1 MTGPLFN
8 PFQSKPFEALRI
20 VDQVS
25 KPRTELSRD
34 LVIDAAKAV
43 QKDGLSKK
51 EYNSLLAKVKL
62 DGVSKAERGFLSH
75 LLSAQHD
82 PNSKMLQKLGEYL
95 TQTEKEAPKEYDDQ
109 FGFEL
114 KDFDSNHDRKISEED
129 ALANLGLPA
138 NTPLEAISFQLTD
151 DTLSLEDFN
160 SDIQEGKP
168 QFSPEARELL
178 QGQELPQHLS
188 HADAEA
194 LDYDENQVISKEEV
208 FEALDQNSD
217 GFVGST
223 ENGTDERQSYTHS
236 VWSGYQEHGNASLR
250 SELEGKDRENRF
262 ELMQLLD
269 PQYRPEPAPPKAAPI
284 LNPGRLAPVVVKPHE
299 GIAVPKT
306 VLPPVSQ
313 REVAERVSTYLQSL
327 SPTAFGRLIESLSSE
342 RTTDLI
348 QAFTAADRE
357 VSQAVEHPQEACSAE
372 NQFMGFLVDKLSQG
386 GAANKT
392 IHRFLTQLTPEAWGN
407 FSESLSQMPEKQ
419 QMAFLA
425 SAGNG
430 NPAVGARRLAT
441 LNCWMVARLQSDRFA
456 APQVREQALAQAQ
469 HFAQSVQGLS
479 LPKSA
484 HLTSLLETASQ
495 ADPTSSWLREI
506 NSYRS
511 GAGLYNTDAG
521 VPLLHPPKE
530 LNATQFKA
538 DMHWILNH

>member
-25 KPRTELSRD
+25 KPKTELSRD

-51 EYNSLLAKVKL
+51 EYDSLLAKVKL

-95 TQTEKEAPKEYDDQ
+95 AQNEKEAPKEYDDQ

-114 KDFDSNHDRKISEED
+114 KDFDSNHDREISEQD

-138 NTPLEAISFQLTD
+138 NTPLEGIAFQLAD

-168 QFSPEARELL
+168 QFSPAARELL
-178 QGQELPQHLS
+178 QSQELPQHLS

-194 LDYDENQVISKEEV
+194 LDYDDNQVISKEEV

-217 GFVGST
+217 GFVGDS
-223 ENGTDERQSYTHS
+223 ENGKDERLSYTRN
-236 VWSGYQEHGNASLR
+236 VWGGYQERGNASLR
-250 SELEGKDRENRF
+250 SGLEAKDRENRF
-262 ELMQLLD
+262 KLMQLLD
-269 PQYRPEPAPPKAAPI
+269 PQFRPAQAPPKAAPI

-299 GIAVPKT
+299 SIAVAKT

-327 SPTAFGRLIESLSSE
+327 SPTAFGRLIESLSRE

-348 QAFTAADRE
+348 QVFTAADKE
-357 VSQAVEHPQEACSAE
+357 VSQEVEHAQEACSAE

-419 QMAFLA
+419 QMAFL
-425 SAGNG
+425 SSVGNG
-430 NPAVGARRLAT
+430 NPAVGARRMAT
-441 LNCWMVARLQSDRFA
+441 FNCWKVAGLSTDKHA
-456 APQVREQALAQAQ
+456 SPKALEQAM
-469 HFAQSVQGLS
+469 HFAQSMHGLS

-495 ADPTSSWLREI
+495 ADPTSRWLREI

-511 GAGLYNTDAG
+511 GAGIYNTNAG

>member
-8 PFQSKPFEALRI
+8 PFQSKQFEALRI

-25 KPRTELSRD
+25 KPKTELSRD
-34 LVIDAAKAV
+34 LVLEAAKAV

-95 TQTEKEAPKEYDDQ
+95 SQNEKETPKEYDDQ

-114 KDFDSNHDRKISEED
+114 KDFDSNHDREISEQD

-138 NTPLEAISFQLTD
+138 HTPLEAIAFQLTD

-178 QGQELPQHLS
+178 QSQELPQHLS

-194 LDYDENQVISKEEV
+194 LDYDDNQVISKEEV

-217 GFVGST
+217 GFVGDS
-223 ENGTDERQSYTHS
+223 ENGKDERLSYTRN
-236 VWSGYQEHGNASLR
+236 VWGGYQERGNASLR
-250 SELEGKDRENRF
+250 SALEGKDRENRF
-262 ELMQLLD
+262 TLMQLLD
-269 PQYRPEPAPPKAAPI
+269 PQFRPTQAPPKAAPI

-299 GIAVPKT
+299 SIAAPKT

-327 SPTAFGRLIESLSSE
+327 SPTAFGRLIESLSKD

-348 QAFTAADRE
+348 QVFTAADGE
-357 VSQAVEHPQEACSAE
+357 VSQEVEHAQEACSAE

-386 GAANKT
+386 GAAHKT

-419 QMAFLA
+419 QMAFL
-425 SAGNG
+425 SHVGNG
-430 NPAVGARRLAT
+430 NPAVGARRMAT
-441 LNCWMVARLQSDRFA
+441 FNCWKVAGLSTDKHA
-456 APQVREQALAQAQ
+456 SPKALEQAR
-469 HFAQSVQGLS
+469 HFAQSMQGLS

-495 ADPTSSWLREI
+495 ADPTSRWLREI
-506 NSYRS
+506 NSYLS
-511 GAGLYNTDAG
+511 GAGLYNTNAG

-538 DMHWILNH
+538 DMHWILNR